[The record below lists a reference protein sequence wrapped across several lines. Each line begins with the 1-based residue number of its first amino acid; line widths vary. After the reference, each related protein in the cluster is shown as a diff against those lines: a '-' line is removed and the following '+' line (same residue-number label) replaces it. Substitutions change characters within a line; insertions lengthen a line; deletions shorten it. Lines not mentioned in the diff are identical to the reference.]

1 MSFFKRLSLVAL
13 LLIIIG
19 SMAIWQLFECVSATP
34 EDSVQMFPG
43 TYSHTLGTPA
53 EIVKLDYPKSS
64 IIQNTTG
71 DIFLNITLTGVRSS
85 IAIYIPPEF
94 SFLQPDTM
102 SIWTDI
108 TNDYKRVSLI
118 KLGSSD
124 PIAPD
129 WWRVRIV
136 NSTIPSGSHA
146 VRMFNIKAPDVC
158 GRYFLKVFIDG
169 KSIGSENFPTV
180 VVEGDLDPAYIS
192 GHVLYGG
199 GLEYGYRYG
208 LPVNVSGKVMASG
221 TTPLGRAVKA
231 QAYFNA
237 SANGCYTLYGLA
249 AGTYELTASA
259 AGFPPV
265 TLDQMITVT
274 AGQSLDGVDIY
285 VYPGAQV
292 SGTVWSKECGGL
304 SKIPWGA
311 NYSISISLYDL
322 NWGLLSRVDGFV
334 NASRDNYNFTFGAS
348 PYWLVNMDFTGHIPQ
363 DYADYVSGLEAGIYY
378 LNATLFAYNVTVS
391 AYNATVSGYIQMYIF
406 TVVVP
411 SLQYTGAVHVEMD
424 LWKCMAPYTPP
435 SEPIYYGNLNITI
448 YSVDCQSPPQRI
460 PWAYPSM
467 IRVHVYTIAAALV
480 KTYIFNVPSVGDR
493 ISFQVTM
500 LDTGVYTVMAF
511 TPGYVQLD
519 FPEVAVTANST
530 SDISLNLVKGGV
542 IYTTINFKTEDLLA
556 PISLTNYTPI
566 RIEVY
571 DAAGKFVGASI
582 GYVPP
587 GLDQVSWPACSFT
600 RIIGFNSYAGNPCS
614 RNYGNWVNYY
624 DTTDGVP
631 LLDNGLP
638 AGSYTIKAWVP
649 GYIQR
654 IVVTATVDLCGAA
667 TVIFDLHR
675 LSHIYGK
682 VTGYN
687 MFGELIPLS
696 WATVSAYGPLLVT
709 TSSLD
714 GFYEMWLE
722 NGTYQVAAA
731 LLAYEAQVTK
741 IRASV
746 ASETCVN
753 FVLRRL
759 GASIPE
765 LSATEPT
772 LLAVLILAYA
782 LLHGKKPPMDS
793 SFRRPVAASGK
804 PERAASI

>member
-1 MSFFKRLSLVAL
+1 
-13 LLIIIG
+13 
-19 SMAIWQLFECVSATP
+19 
-34 EDSVQMFPG
+34 
-43 TYSHTLGTPA
+43 
-53 EIVKLDYPKSS
+53 
-64 IIQNTTG
+64 
-71 DIFLNITLTGVRSS
+71 
-85 IAIYIPPEF
+85 
-94 SFLQPDTM
+94 
-102 SIWTDI
+102 
-108 TNDYKRVSLI
+108 
-118 KLGSSD
+118 
-124 PIAPD
+124 
-129 WWRVRIV
+129 
-136 NSTIPSGSHA
+136 
-146 VRMFNIKAPDVC
+146 
-158 GRYFLKVFIDG
+158 
-169 KSIGSENFPTV
+169 
-180 VVEGDLDPAYIS
+180 
-192 GHVLYGG
+192 
-199 GLEYGYRYG
+199 
-208 LPVNVSGKVMASG
+208 
-221 TTPLGRAVKA
+221 
-231 QAYFNA
+231 
-237 SANGCYTLYGLA
+237 
-249 AGTYELTASA
+249 
-259 AGFPPV
+259 
-265 TLDQMITVT
+265 
-274 AGQSLDGVDIY
+274 
-285 VYPGAQV
+285 
-292 SGTVWSKECGGL
+292 
-304 SKIPWGA
+304 
-311 NYSISISLYDL
+311 
-322 NWGLLSRVDGFV
+322 LSRVGGLV

-391 AYNATVSGYIQMYIF
+391 AYNATVSGYTQTYIF

-411 SLQYTGAVHVEMD
+411 SAQYTGAVHVEMD

-460 PWAYPSM
+460 PWAYPGV
-467 IRVHVYTIAAALV
+467 IRVHVYAIAAALV

-500 LDTGVYTVMAF
+500 LDTGVYTLIAF

-542 IYTTINFKTEDLLA
+542 IYTTINFKTENLLA
-556 PISLTNYTPI
+556 PISLTDYMPI

-587 GLDQVSWPACSFT
+587 GLAQVSWPACSFT

-631 LLDNGLP
+631 LLDHGLP
-638 AGSYTIKAWVP
+638 AGSYTVKAWVP

-675 LSHIYGK
+675 LSHVYGR

-722 NGTYQVAAA
+722 NGTYQVAAM
-731 LLAYEAQVTK
+731 LLGYGAQVTE

-765 LSATEPT
+765 LPATGLT
-772 LLAVLILAYA
+772 LLAVLTIVHGF
-782 LLHGKKPPMDS
+782 LHGKKS
-793 SFRRPVAASGK
+793 LGRK
-804 PERAASI
+804 

>member
-1 MSFFKRLSLVAL
+1 MSCLKRSSLMVLPIIMVGLIATGHFFEL
-13 LLIIIG
+13 
-19 SMAIWQLFECVSATP
+19 VSATTN
-34 EDSVQMFPG
+34 DSVQMCPG
-43 TYSHTLGTPA
+43 TYAHTLGTPA
-53 EIVKLDYPKSS
+53 DIVKLDYPKSS
-64 IIQNTTG
+64 IMQNTTG
-71 DIFLNITLTGVRSS
+71 DIFLNLTLSGNRSS
-85 IAIYIPPEF
+85 ITIYIPPEF
-94 SFLQPDTM
+94 SFLQPDTT

-108 TNDYKRVSLI
+108 TNDYGHISI
-118 KLGSSD
+118 TKLSSRD
-124 PIAPD
+124 TISPL
-129 WWRVRIV
+129 WWKVRITS
-136 NSTIPSGSHA
+136 STIPSGSHS

-158 GRYFLKVFIDG
+158 GRYFMKVFIDG
-169 KSIGSENFPTV
+169 ESIGSQNFPTV
-180 VVEGDLDPAYIS
+180 VVKGDLDPAYIS

-208 LPVNVSGKVMASG
+208 LPVNVSGKVIAEG
-221 TTPLGRAVKA
+221 TTTLGRAVKA

-237 SANGCYTLYGLA
+237 SANACYTLYGLA

-265 TLDQMITVT
+265 TLNQMITVM
-274 AGQSLDGVDIY
+274 AGQSLDGVNIY

-292 SGTVWSKECGGL
+292 SGTVWSKDCGGL
-304 SKIPWGA
+304 SKVPWGA
-311 NYSISISLYDL
+311 VYAISISLYNL
-322 NWGLLSRVDGFV
+322 NWGLLSRVGGLV

-348 PYWLVNMDFTGHIPQ
+348 PYWLVNTNFTGHIPQ

-378 LNATLFAYNVTVS
+378 LNATLFAYNVTVR

-424 LWKCMAPYTPP
+424 LWKYKAPYTPP
-435 SEPIYYGNLNITI
+435 SEPIYYGNLNVTI
-448 YSVDCQSPPQRI
+448 YSVDWQSPPQRV
-460 PWAYPSM
+460 PWAYPGM
-467 IRVHVYTIAAALV
+467 IRVHVYMIVAALV

-500 LDTGVYTVMAF
+500 LETGVYTVMAF

-530 SDISLNLVKGGV
+530 SDISFNLAKGGV

-556 PISLTNYTPI
+556 PISLTSFTPI

-571 DAAGKFVGASI
+571 DATGKFVGATI
-582 GYVPP
+582 GYVAP
-587 GLDQVSWPACSFT
+587 GLAQVSWPAFNFT
-600 RIIGFNSYAGNPCS
+600 RIIGFNSYAGNPSS

-631 LLDNGLP
+631 LLDYGLP
-638 AGSYTIKAWVP
+638 AGSYTIKAWIP

-654 IVVTATVDLCGAA
+654 SVVTATVDLGGAA

-675 LSHIYGK
+675 LSHVYGK

-687 MFGELIPLS
+687 MFGEVIPIS
-696 WATVSAYGPLLVT
+696 WASVSAYGPILVT

-722 NGTYQVAAA
+722 NGTYTLAAF
-731 LLAYEAQVTK
+731 LAGHETEATEV
-741 IRASV
+741 RVSMG
-746 ASETCVN
+746 SETQID
-753 FVLRRL
+753 FFLKRL

-765 LSATEPT
+765 LPAKELT
-772 LLAVLILAYA
+772 LLAVLIIAYA
-782 LLHGKKPPMDS
+782 LLHGKKS
-793 SFRRPVAASGK
+793 LCG
-804 PERAASI
+804 SIHR